1 MVNEHTW
8 QLIVIIL
15 GSTGF
20 WATIQVILQ
29 NFLTKKNDR
38 EREAKENKL
47 QKELVAQVEK
57 RQDVQ
62 DKEDEKIRAGV
73 VALLHDAIYEKCQ
86 DAIAKGKISVNDFD
100 NLNHLYQ
107 PYRKLGGNGTC
118 KKLMTH
124 VLSLPTATGIDTDE
138 VATETL
144 REQRQHEIEG
154 GGSHD

>member
-8 QLIVIIL
+8 QLIVIVL

-29 NFLTKKNDR
+29 NFLTKKNDK
-38 EREAKENKL
+38 EREAREDKS
-47 QKELVAQVEK
+47 QKELLAKIEK
-57 RQDVQ
+57 RQEVQ
-62 DKEDEKIRAGV
+62 DNEDEKIRAGV

-86 DAIAKGKISVNDFD
+86 GALAKGKISVNDFD

-118 KKLMTH
+118 KKLMTQ
-124 VLSLPTATGIDTDE
+124 VLNLPTATGINIDE
-138 VATETL
+138 VAAETL